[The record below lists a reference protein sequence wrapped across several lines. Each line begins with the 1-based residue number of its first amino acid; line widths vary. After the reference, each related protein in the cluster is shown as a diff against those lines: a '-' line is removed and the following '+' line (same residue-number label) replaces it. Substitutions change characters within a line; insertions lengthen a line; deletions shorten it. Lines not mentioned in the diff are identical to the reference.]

1 MSNPSGRDPRR
12 LALALV
18 VTGSVAVAVGY
29 GAWAAYRSRSSGRPT
44 AHGPL
49 ATGDA
54 QTGRALPGW
63 SNATLM
69 FRNDV
74 GEYSGQMALVPVE
87 APEAARA
94 IVPLRCRRLHFAG
107 GRGLCLAE
115 GPGVAST
122 YDAYV
127 FGPHFEILHKITL
140 SGTPGWTRVSPDGRY
155 GATTSFTFSH
165 SMSGHSH
172 SHGSSS
178 IATVL
183 LDLASGAKLGNL
195 GEFTVLRDGQ
205 RFNAMDFSFWCV
217 TFAPDGHGFYA
228 TLSTGGETHLVQ
240 GDIAGRQMRVLRA
253 NVDCPSLSPDGTR
266 LAFKKRV
273 GGGVGESAWRFHV
286 LVLATMTE
294 TPLAETRSIDDQ
306 IEWLDDRNVLYQ
318 VEQDIWTVPA
328 DGSGA
333 PRKFMWRAVSPAV
346 IHAAGTQFTAS
357 LKKAQI
363 LTLAS
368 SDVAV
373 TLSARPNP
381 ARVGE
386 ELTYTVTVS
395 NNGPATATD
404 VGIDAFLSPAAT
416 FGAFGR
422 VSPPGTP
429 HGCSF
434 EGGYVS
440 CTVEK
445 LQRGESWTMEFTV
458 RPTAQGHLRQ
468 RVTVGGV
475 QPDPAPGNDSATV
488 ETSVVARESGLR

>member
-1 MSNPSGRDPRR
+1 MSNPARRDPRR
-12 LALALV
+12 VALALV

-29 GAWAAYRSRSSGRPT
+29 GAWAVYRSRSSGRPM
-44 AHGPL
+44 
-49 ATGDA
+49 ATGSA
-54 QTGRALPGW
+54 ETGRALLGR
-63 SNATLM
+63 SDATLM
-69 FRNDV
+69 FRSDV
-74 GEYSGQMALVPVE
+74 GEYSGQVALVPVE

-94 IVPLRCRRLHFAG
+94 ILPLRCRRLHFAG

-115 GPGVAST
+115 GPGFAST
-122 YDAYV
+122 YDAYI
-127 FGPHFEILHKITL
+127 FGPDFEILHRVTL

-155 GATTSFTFSH
+155 GAITSFTFSH

-228 TLSTGGETHLVQ
+228 TLSTGGETYLVE
-240 GDIAGRQMRVLRA
+240 GDIAARQMRVLRA
-253 NVDCPSLSPDGTR
+253 NVECPSLSPDGTR

-273 GGGVGESAWRFHV
+273 GGPLGGPAWRFHV
-286 LVLATMTE
+286 LELATMTE
-294 TPLAETRSIDDQ
+294 TPLAEMRSIDDQ

-318 VEQDIWTVPA
+318 VAQDIWTVPA
-328 DGSGA
+328 DGSGE

-346 IHAAGTQFTAS
+346 IRTAGTPFTAS

-373 TLSARPNP
+373 TMSAGPNP

-386 ELTYTVTVS
+386 DLTYTVTVS
-395 NNGPATATD
+395 NRGPATATD
-404 VGIDAFLSPAAT
+404 VGIDALLSPAAT

-429 HGCSF
+429 HSCSF
-434 EGGYVS
+434 QDAYVS
-440 CTVEK
+440 CAVEK
-445 LQRGESWTMEFTV
+445 LQRGESLTIEFTV
-458 RPTAQGHLRQ
+458 RPTAQGQLRQ

-488 ETSVVARESGLR
+488 ETTVIARESAVR

>member
-1 MSNPSGRDPRR
+1 MKSIDRAALRV
-12 LALALV
+12 ALALV

-29 GAWAAYRSRSSGRPT
+29 GAWAVYRSRALLGRS
-44 AHGPL
+44 
-49 ATGDA
+49 D
-54 QTGRALPGW
+54 
-63 SNATLM
+63 ATLM

-74 GEYSGQMALVPVE
+74 GEYSGQVALVPVE

-94 IVPLRCRRLHFAG
+94 ILPLRCRRLHFAG

-115 GPGVAST
+115 GPGFAST

-127 FGPHFEILHKITL
+127 FGPDFAILHKITL

-155 GATTSFTFSH
+155 GAATSFTFSH

-228 TLSTGGETHLVQ
+228 TLSTGGETYLVE
-240 GDIAGRQMRVLRA
+240 GDIAARQMRVLRA
-253 NVDCPSLSPDGTR
+253 NVECPSLSPDGTR

-273 GGGVGESAWRFHV
+273 GGPLGGPAWRFHV
-286 LVLATMTE
+286 LELAAMTE
-294 TPLAETRSIDDQ
+294 TPLAETRSIGDQ

-318 VEQDIWTVPA
+318 VAQDIWTVPA
-328 DGSGA
+328 DGSGE

-346 IHAAGTQFTAS
+346 IRTAGTPSTS
-357 LKKAQI
+357 SPKNAQI
-363 LTLAS
+363 LTLAP

-373 TLSARPNP
+373 TMSARPNP

-386 ELTYTVTVS
+386 DLTYAVTVS
-395 NNGPATATD
+395 NRGPATATD
-404 VGIDAFLSPAAT
+404 VGIDVLLSAAAT
-416 FGAFGR
+416 FGAFGS
-422 VSPPGTP
+422 VSPPDTP
-429 HGCSF
+429 HSCSF
-434 EGGYVS
+434 QAGYVS
-440 CTVEK
+440 CAIVK
-445 LQRGESWTMEFTV
+445 LKPGESSTIE
-458 RPTAQGHLRQ
+458 
-468 RVTVGGV
+468 
-475 QPDPAPGNDSATV
+475 
-488 ETSVVARESGLR
+488 

>member
-1 MSNPSGRDPRR
+1 MSNPTGRDPRR

-346 IHAAGTQFTAS
+346 IHTAGTQFTAS

-381 ARVGE
+381 ARVGD

>member
-1 MSNPSGRDPRR
+1 M
-12 LALALV
+12 AFALV
-18 VTGSVAVAVGY
+18 VTGSVAIAVGY
-29 GAWAAYRSRSSGRPT
+29 GAWALYRSRSS
-44 AHGPL
+44 A
-49 ATGDA
+49 
-54 QTGRALPGW
+54 RALLGR
-63 SNATLM
+63 SDATLM

-74 GEYSGQMALVPVE
+74 GEYSGQVALVPVD
-87 APEAARA
+87 APDAARA

-115 GPGVAST
+115 GPGSAST

-127 FGPHFEILHKITL
+127 FGPDFAILHKVTL

-155 GATTSFTFSH
+155 GATTSYTFSH
-165 SMSGHSH
+165 SMSGHTH
-172 SHGSSS
+172 SHGTSS

-217 TFAPDGHGFYA
+217 TFAPDDHGFYA
-228 TLSTGGETHLVQ
+228 TLSTGGETYLVQ
-240 GDIAGRQMRVLRA
+240 GDIAARQMRVLRA
-253 NVDCPSLSPDGTR
+253 NVECPSLSPDGTR

-318 VEQDIWTVPA
+318 VAQDIWTVPA
-328 DGSGA
+328 DGSGE

-346 IHAAGTQFTAS
+346 IHTGSTPFTAS
-357 LKKAQI
+357 LKRAQI

-404 VGIDAFLSPAAT
+404 VGIDAFLSPRAT
-416 FGAFGR
+416 FGAFGQ

-440 CTVEK
+440 CAVEK
-445 LQRGESWTMEFTV
+445 LQRGESWTMDFTV
-458 RPTAQGHLRQ
+458 RPTAPGHIRQ

-488 ETSVVARESGLR
+488 ETSVIARENALR